1 MFYDIE
7 AIISFHVPERQLIL
21 KRAYGM
27 SVIENLPIIY
37 IRYGIREIERQR
49 DTLLILPAV
58 QKPAQKTYRR
68 LPTLQMEQEL

>member
-1 MFYDIE
+1 MIVRPFFS
-7 AIISFHVPERQLIL
+7 APVPKRQLIL

-37 IRYGIREIERQR
+37 IRYGMREIERQR
-49 DTLLILPAV
+49 DALLILPAV